1 MFEKVEVNVL
11 DEFFEK
17 HGFIKHKSYYFK
29 HCYSY
34 LGRRIGFPVK
44 NKHKTY
50 LKKNRVKNDGEDF
63 LIDIEAIKEDIEKI
77 SDKSKLMKTNK
88 NVFQFRTVFFKN
100 HVYDILAKFPE
111 ITLINYD
118 DVIKFYTDKDR
129 AVPDKFEDTNK
140 TCYVYFK
147 MLEKIY
153 ALEINGTSHT
163 YKSLLDID
171 TEDLEYHIKKVN
183 SRADESDAYVLYSD
197 YAYWITWQYG
207 KIKTLESTIKT
218 LLDSHRVSDSVKV
231 QVSS

>member
-17 HGFIKHKSYYFK
+17 HGFVKHKSYYFK

-50 LKKNRVKNDGEDF
+50 LKKNRVKKDGEDF

-111 ITLINYD
+111 ITLSNMEEITINFLEKSVP
-118 DVIKFYTDKDR
+118 VI
-129 AVPDKFEDTNK
+129 DTRNDSNK
-140 TCYVYFK
+140 KCFVYFK
-147 MLEKIY
+147 LFDKFY
-153 ALEINGTSHT
+153 SLEINGDSFS
-163 YKSLLDID
+163 YKTLLDTEPDDLEVVIYSIKST
-171 TEDLEYHIKKVN
+171 TEDDDLSASIYN
-183 SRADESDAYVLYSD
+183 YTYWYSM
-197 YAYWITWQYG
+197 YIE
-207 KIKTLESTIKT
+207 KIKNLESTIKT
-218 LLDSHRVSDSVKV
+218 LLHSLRVSDSAKV
-231 QVSS
+231 QASS

>member
-1 MFEKVEVNVL
+1 ML
-11 DEFFEK
+11 DEFFER
-17 HGFIKHKSYYFK
+17 HGFTKHKSYYFK
-29 HCYSY
+29 HHYSY

-50 LKKNRVKNDGEDF
+50 LKKNRVKKDGEDF

-111 ITLINYD
+111 ITLSNYD
-118 DVIKFYTDKDR
+118 EVIKFYRDKDR

-147 MLEKIY
+147 MLGKIY
-153 ALEINGTSHT
+153 ALEVNGTAYT
-163 YKSLLDID
+163 YKDLIDID
-171 TEDLEYHIKKVN
+171 VENLEYHIKKVV
-183 SRADESDAYVLYSD
+183 SRADESDSYVLFGD
-197 YAYWITWQYG
+197 YAYWVTWQYG
-207 KIKTLESTIKT
+207 KIKILENIIKT
-218 LLDSHRVSDSVKV
+218 LLDSRRGSDSAKV
-231 QVSS
+231 QASS